1 MPKRELLN
9 ELYGRYINEF
19 GDKEIVLGDGN
30 IDSEIV
36 LVGEAPGKD
45 EVKLSKPFVG
55 AAGKNLSQ
63 FMDILGIKR
72 EDIYITNVIKHR
84 LSKINPNTGRIINR
98 AATKADIDAVKDYLL
113 QEIRIIDPVYVVTLG
128 NVPLKAATGDYGI
141 SIGTVHGQTLEVEVL
156 DKVYKFFP
164 LYHPASIIY
173 NRSLK
178 EIYLDDLK
186 KLSQLIKG

>member
-128 NVPLKAATGDYGI
+128 NVPLEAATGDYGI
-141 SIGTVHGQTLEVEVL
+141 SIGTVHGQTLEVKVL

>member
-128 NVPLKAATGDYGI
+128 NVPLEAATGDYGI